1 MDGKPF
7 KTRDGGVMRLEYLLG
22 SVSDAIYQKV
32 KSNAG
37 GMSEAEMR
45 EIADKVGLAAIKY
58 GDLSNQPYKDYIFD
72 VERFTAFEG
81 NTGPYIMYSMV
92 RIKSILS
99 KFMAACRT
107 PSWGTSCRRRAR
119 RRRIWP

>member
-1 MDGKPF
+1 M
-7 KTRDGGVMRLEYLLG
+7 
-22 SVSDAIYQKV
+22 SDAIYQKV

-58 GDLSNQPYKDYIFD
+58 GDLSNQPYRDYIFD

-81 NTGPYIMYSMV
+81 
-92 RIKSILS
+92 
-99 KFMAACRT
+99 T
-107 PSWGTSCRRRAR
+107 PAPTSCTP
-119 RRRIWP
+119 WCGLSPF